1 MSERAARA
9 RAALGRLGLPV
20 DADADAIGR
29 ALAGP
34 EGAAVAQALGEVGD
48 ERIATLV
55 AAAAAAATNRPAR
68 KELRR
73 ALHRLRERGVPVAEV
88 AAQAPVRRRV
98 GGDEAEGLMSA
109 VDGTGSR
116 IVWLMRGQPS
126 GAQLLVAAELNVPGG
141 LRDLSVTETSRRH
154 LRDARQRLR
163 RDARLQVVSAP
174 FAVLDALLLE
184 GQDRLPDVERRLDY
198 RRLRSRLTTETPAA
212 PAEPVSS
219 RAPQPDEADLDRLVA
234 ESASLLE
241 EPEFG
246 TWWPSGDRAAAVL
259 AQIESLDASPL
270 VLSDAQQQQRLAD
283 LLAGARDALY
293 PAEPTAR
300 WLAATAYVLAETER
314 VEAARRALAVSQ
326 VLRRTPQRA
335 DGVPLFV
342 TLVNQGIG
350 RLLARQ
356 RGTQGQERRDA
367 LVMTPAEVL
376 RARSSARRG
385 HTPG

>member
-1 MSERAARA
+1 
-9 RAALGRLGLPV
+9 V